1 MEHLVIPDEQRH
13 EAKGASTATLN
24 QVLKSDGD
32 GTTSFG
38 FVNYSEVANR
48 PTASGYRQVLQAQS
62 TSASQAPSALNTAL
76 QVEFGVAQS
85 NANVSL
91 SAAGLLTFLTAGD
104 YEVTTFLRFGRTTAT
119 GVAVI
124 FNRVLLNGTQS
135 LNSNSIMLDS
145 ANTIIPF
152 SSTIKIQATAGMT
165 CQMQIYRDSAGI
177 NNGGL
182 TQQNPSLSGWAS
194 SPTATLVVTK
204 FGGLSV

>member
-1 MEHLVIPDEQRH
+1 MEHLVIPDAQRH
-13 EAKGASTATLN
+13 EAKGASTASLN

-38 FVNYSEVANR
+38 FVGYSEVTGKPSAQ
-48 PTASGYRQVLQAQS
+48 GYRQVLTGRS
-62 TSASQAPSALNTAL
+62 TAASQSPTATNTAL
-76 QVEFGVAQS
+76 QVEFGTAQ
-85 NANVSL
+85 ALTDVTL
-91 SAAGLLTFLTAGD
+91 DATGVLTFLTAGD
-104 YEVTTFLRFGRTTAT
+104 YEVVTFLRFGRTTAT
-119 GVAVI
+119 GQAI
-124 FNRVLLNGTQS
+124 LFNRVLLTGVQY

-165 CQMQIYRDSAGI
+165 YQMQIYRDSAGI

-194 SPTATLVVTK
+194 SPTATIVVNK
-204 FGGLSV
+204 FGGLV